1 MDAIPF
7 FSKIMSEESKD
18 SIFNGEMVK
27 HLSLYLFLS
36 SIMIYLRAFDSDLE
50 FEYEEDEMKTSMMEV
65 PTDELVIRGEK
76 EQLEKESC
84 NLLSDGFKISKE
96 SYKKMLKYY
105 TRRGNKKCFEIKEKR
120 KEAKITGKFP

>member
-1 MDAIPF
+1 MIMDAIPF

-65 PTDELVIRGEK
+65 PTDELVI
-76 EQLEKESC
+76 
-84 NLLSDGFKISKE
+84 
-96 SYKKMLKYY
+96 KK
-105 TRRGNKKCFEIKEKR
+105 KKRTVRKR
-120 KEAKITGKFP
+120 IL